1 MERYKKILVAFD
13 GSESSKNALRQAIA
27 LAGPEKSWIKA
38 LAVVPSYEGDLEFIG
53 VSDIE
58 NVLKG
63 PVEKLV
69 RSAEEVA
76 RAKLANVITNIEQGE
91 AYEKIVDVAEEEN
104 CNLIVM
110 GRRGLRRLER
120 MLMGSVTAR
129 VIVHSGKDLLIV
141 PRDASV
147 GWDSILLAT
156 DGSTF
161 SEAALDRA
169 IYFATSRGGALTA
182 VSVVDIY
189 PEFFAEAP
197 KVVEKMEGKASEIL
211 EEAVR
216 KARAAGVKTEGVLL
230 RGNPAEEIVALAG
243 QKDAGIIFMGSRGMS
258 GLKKIVMGSVTEKVI
273 GLTSCP
279 VFVVKTPQA
288 A

>member
-1 MERYKKILVAFD
+1 MGRYKKILVAFD

-27 LAGPEKSWIKA
+27 LAGAEKSWIKA
-38 LAVVPSYEGDLEFIG
+38 LAVVPSYEGDLELVG

-76 RAKLANVITNIEQGE
+76 RAEMTNIITNIQQGE

-104 CNLIVM
+104 CDLIVM

-129 VIVHSGKDLLIV
+129 VIVHSTKDVLIV
-141 PRDASV
+141 PRGASV
-147 GWDSILLAT
+147 GWDNTLLAT
-156 DGSTF
+156 DGSAH

-169 IYFATSRGGALTA
+169 LYFASSRGGTLTA

-197 KVVEKMEGKASEIL
+197 EVVEKMEKKSAEIL
-211 EEAVR
+211 EGAVR
-216 KARAAGVKTEGVLL
+216 KARAAGVEMESVLL
-230 RGNPAEEIVALAG
+230 RGNPAEEIVGLAG
-243 QKDAGIIFMGSRGMS
+243 QKEAGLIFMGSRGMS
-258 GLKKIVMGSVTEKVI
+258 GLRKIVMGSVTEKVI

-279 VFVVKTPQA
+279 VFVVKTPA
-288 A
+288 